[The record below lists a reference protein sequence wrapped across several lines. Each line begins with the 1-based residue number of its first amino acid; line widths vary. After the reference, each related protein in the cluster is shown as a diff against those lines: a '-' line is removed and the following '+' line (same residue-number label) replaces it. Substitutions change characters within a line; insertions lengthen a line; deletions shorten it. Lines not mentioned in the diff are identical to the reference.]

1 MIDTMRILNRIAKRV
16 ILALR
21 RPDLVLRRL
30 KVGKAHFSLISPE
43 EIERF
48 TRTQTP
54 IIVEAGASDGEDTMH
69 FVQKWPKSIIYAFEP
84 VPKALDLL
92 RMRLHDYKQ
101 VEIIPGALAAI
112 NGRRK
117 MYVGFDESNMSG
129 HGSSSLLEPSG
140 HLSEFKNISFPEDLN
155 IEVDCHNLDY
165 WIRSKAIKR
174 IDLLWLDLQGLEYE
188 VLESSPRALEI
199 TSVIHLEA
207 SREELYKG
215 ASDYSDL
222 KELLFESGF
231 IVAINRIGVITGNV
245 LFVSRNSLQARERDR
260 AK

>member
-1 MIDTMRILNRIAKRV
+1 MRRLNLFVKRV
-16 ILALR
+16 ILALQ

-30 KVGKAHFSLISPE
+30 KVGKAQLSLISPQ
-43 EIERF
+43 EIEYF

-54 IIVEAGASDGEDTMH
+54 IIIEAGASDGEDTLSFLH
-69 FVQKWPKSIIYAFEP
+69 KWPKSTIYAFEP
-84 VPKALDLL
+84 VPRALDLL
-92 RMRLHDYKQ
+92 RVRLHEYKQ
-101 VEIIPGALAAI
+101 VEIIPGALAAV

-140 HLSEFKNISFPEDLN
+140 HLSEFKNISFPKDLN
-155 IEVDCHNLDY
+155 IEVDCQNLDY
-165 WIRSKAIKR
+165 WIKSKAIKK

-199 TSVIHLEA
+199 TSVIHLES
-207 SREELYKG
+207 SRQELYKG
-215 ASDYSDL
+215 ARDYSDL
-222 KELLFESGF
+222 RKLLCKAGF

-245 LFVSRNSLQARERDR
+245 LFVSRHCLQARERDL
-260 AK
+260 AE